1 MRDAQLIV
9 PRSLTGNNRGEMRL
23 YHKFGQSRD
32 MTTRLRIEGYIPDKI
47 RSGKNYGKYR
57 DKHVDFELF
66 IDDLVILRNFINC
79 ILEAEE

>member
-1 MRDAQLIV
+1 
-9 PRSLTGNNRGEMRL
+9 
-23 YHKFGQSRD
+23 

-57 DKHVDFELF
+57 DKYVDFELF